1 VDKLNAVTNL
11 YIQDQ
16 KKKQKAIKGV
26 QDQETGE
33 VSDAAKKQAEAMR
46 KAFGSK

>member
-1 VDKLNAVTNL
+1 MDKLNAVTNL
-11 YIQDQ
+11 YIQEQ
-16 KKKQKAIKGV
+16 KKKKPIKGI